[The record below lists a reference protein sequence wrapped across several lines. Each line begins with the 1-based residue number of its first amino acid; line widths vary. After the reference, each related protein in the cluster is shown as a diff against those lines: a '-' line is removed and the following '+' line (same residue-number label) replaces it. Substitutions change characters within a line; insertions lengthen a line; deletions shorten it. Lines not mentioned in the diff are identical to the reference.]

1 MRVSPFFASLLC
13 AGVLFGAGCGDKKD
27 GNGDGPKTA
36 PTAEDDWTN
45 NPGDYTDALYAVGVA
60 PMKSRLA
67 EQNARSASYT
77 NGQQQ
82 LAAAL
87 KAKIQSLGSTW
98 SKSTGDASD
107 EATIQELFNNEQF
120 TRQIVDN
127 TLAGARAVRYKIP
140 TNPPGNAYCLVALD
154 GEKYTKNVREAAGDA
169 LKKLRTEAM
178 TDVRKA
184 EAEKKLDELLDKEEK
199 RIQQT
204 EDAVLKARGI
214 QAKKP

>member
-1 MRVSPFFASLLC
+1 MRVTSYFASLLVF
-13 AGVLFGAGCGDKKD
+13 GMLFGAGCGGDKKD
-27 GNGDGPKTA
+27 NEQTPKTA
-36 PTAEDDWTN
+36 PTAEDDWTS

-87 KAKIQSLGSTW
+87 KAKIQSLGTTW
-98 SKSTGDASD
+98 SKSTGDAAD

-127 TLAGARAVRYKIP
+127 TLTGARALRYKVP
-140 TNPPGNAYCLVALD
+140 TQLPANLYCLVALD
-154 GEKYTKNVREAAGDA
+154 AEKYTKTVKDAAGDA

-184 EAEKKLDELLDKEEK
+184 EAEKKLDELLDKEQKKIE
-199 RIQQT
+199 QQ
-204 EDAVLKARGI
+204 EEAVLKARGI
-214 QAKKP
+214 QPKKG